1 MSEAAL
7 QATGFEE
14 VSIDIPRLFKIQVSH
29 VPCVFSHEMRH
40 THTHREMH
48 RHTRIFVHTDQA
60 YVYIYIR

>member
-40 THTHREMH
+40 THREMH